1 MILICG
7 IPSEPPLRYVIEA
20 AEMARLPY
28 LVFNQR
34 ESHYTDLT
42 LSVASGRI
50 SGCLKLRETCYPL
63 ENFSGVYF
71 RLMDWQSLP
80 ENQSTRFYAPEPAL
94 REKSRLLVEAFIEW
108 TEMTEGR
115 VLNRVSATASNA
127 SKPYQAQLINA
138 CGLPTPPT
146 LITNDPAEVLEFKAL
161 HERIIYKS
169 ISSIRSIVR
178 ELQAEDIKLLE
189 KIRALPT
196 QFQAFIPGDNIRV
209 HVVGDEIFASEITT
223 EAVDYRYAGRD
234 DLAVAMRP
242 VELPPDIADKCQQ
255 LSQALDLPLC
265 GIDLKRTPAGDYFC
279 FEVNPSPAYSYYQN
293 RTEQPIAQAIAHWLA
308 QR

>member
-20 AEMARLPY
+20 AETARLPY

-42 LSVASGRI
+42 LSVASGRV

-80 ENQSTRFYAPEPAL
+80 ENQATRFYAPEPAL

-108 TEMTEGR
+108 TEMTGGR

-138 CGLPTPPT
+138 CGLATPPT
-146 LITNDPAEVLEFKAL
+146 LITNSPTEVLEFKAL
-161 HERIIYKS
+161 HERVIYKS

-178 ELQAEDIKLLE
+178 ELQSEDAAQLE

-196 QFQAFIPGDNIRV
+196 QFQAFIPGDNVRV

-234 DLAVAMRP
+234 DLAVSMRP
-242 VELPPDIADKCQQ
+242 VELPPDIANKCRQ

-265 GIDLKRTPAGDYFC
+265 GIDLKRTPAGEYFC

-293 RTEQPIAQAIAHWLA
+293 HTGQPIAQAIAHWLA
-308 QR
+308 QS